1 MLWTEER
8 ANPEALCRHFSHHYS
23 LISMVVVASGDGEGV
38 KIRWALLV
46 PKAGTS
52 VPYCESD
59 LALLVLG
66 LESRLVVISDDSMGY
81 VYSPSMSSHYEIENM
96 DS

>member
-1 MLWTEER
+1 MSWTEER
-8 ANPEALCRHFSHHYS
+8 ENPEALCWHFSHHYS
-23 LISMVVVASGDGEGV
+23 LISMVVVASGEGV

-52 VPYCESD
+52 VPYRESD

-66 LESRLVVISDDSMGY
+66 FESRLVVMSDDSMGF
-81 VYSPSMSSHYEIENM
+81 VYSPSMSSHYGVENM